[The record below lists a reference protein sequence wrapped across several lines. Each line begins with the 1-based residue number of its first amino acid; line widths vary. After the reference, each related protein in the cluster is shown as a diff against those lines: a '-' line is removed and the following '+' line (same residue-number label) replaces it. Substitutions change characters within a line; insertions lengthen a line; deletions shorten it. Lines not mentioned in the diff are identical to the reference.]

1 MTYEELIRALTERY
15 DALAALY
22 GRIYSTLRT

>member
-1 MTYEELIRALTERY
+1 MTYEELIRVLTERY

-22 GRIYSTLRT
+22 CRTYSTLRT